1 MSYASISGRARTNPS
16 NPQAHARCDRC
27 GFIYN
32 HVDLKWQFDWRGATM
47 QNTRVL
53 VCTTCYDSPQE
64 QGRAITVPADP
75 IPIINPRVESYVDA
89 ETDFFRTL
97 GQTTDPT
104 TGIPIPGSTTI
115 VAQSGLQITPDV
127 IGRRVSLSS
136 DSVMPLQNGVI
147 YDRLLPIISVVALG
161 TDTIQVSCSSA
172 HGLSTGGQVAVSGLS
187 NPAANGFYSVTVL
200 SATVF
205 TYQVYAMNV
214 QGGVINTSTSRV
226 VTCLIGVP
234 YNYPQIPVV
243 SQITAPSFLSTTA
256 ASYPSAPTVSVPPS
270 ISGAPIVYGTLTAS
284 VGTWTGS
291 PFAYSYQ
298 WFYADTG
305 VAITGAT
312 SSTYTIPLADLG
324 HTILV
329 KVTAL
334 NAGGSTTAS
343 SAATGTVVIPVTPS
357 YKFNAAVNSQYAPF
371 SFM

>member
-1 MSYASISGRARTNPS
+1 MSYASIAGRARTNPA

-32 HVDLKWQFDWRGATM
+32 HIDLKWQMDWRGATM
-47 QNTRVL
+47 QNKRIL
-53 VCTTCYDSPQE
+53 VCDTCLDDPQQ
-64 QGRAITVPADP
+64 QGRAIVVPADP
-75 IPIINPRVESYVDA
+75 VPILNPRVESYVDA

-97 GQTTDPT
+97 GSTTDHT

-115 VAQSGLQITPDV
+115 VTQSGLQITPDV

-136 DSVMPLQNGVI
+136 DSVMPLQGAVT

-200 SATVF
+200 SATAF
-205 TYQVYAMNV
+205 TYQVYAMRV
-214 QGGVINTSTSRV
+214 QGGVISTATTRV

-234 YNYPQIPVV
+234 YDYPQIPVV
-243 SQITAPSFLSTTA
+243 SQLTAPSFLSTSA
-256 ASYPSAPTVSVPPS
+256 AAYPNAPTATVPPS
-270 ISGAPIVYGTLTAS
+270 ISGTAFVYNTLTAS
-284 VGTWTGS
+284 IGTWTGS

-305 VAITGAT
+305 AAISGAT
-312 SSTYTIPLADLG
+312 SLTYVLTMADLG

-343 SAATGTVVIPVTPS
+343 SAATSIVVILGGPS
-357 YKFNAAVNSQYAPF
+357 YKFNASANSQYAPF